1 MGVTSREDF
10 RRQVRAFW
18 VTAIEAVGGSTPP
31 TTATWTGLESIC
43 NTLHPFMGSN
53 RNHAHLPTGGGMDI
67 SKVQPSVTEAGCI
80 ELVVDGGATYMARP
94 SALTFEHF
102 PAAPINTFLL
112 LELADLQPS
121 GVYGEHHR
129 PSEELVELTPG
140 QYVERGVW
148 DDGYY
153 GHDERGR
160 EIPLPDDSRLIVR
173 WFSGKILFVAKG
185 SLWNGTPATYRG
197 QHNNMTSTQIRQ
209 AIEHCLAQQS
219 E

>member
-1 MGVTSREDF
+1 MAVTSREEF
-10 RRQVRAFW
+10 RRQVLDFW
-18 VTAIEAVGGSTPP
+18 VTAIEVVGGSIPP
-31 TTATWTGLESIC
+31 TTATWTGLEKDLRCAASVHGIEPQPC
-43 NTLHPFMGSN
+43 SPPDWGWDGHKQGSAVCH
-53 RNHAHLPTGGGMDI
+53 RSRLYRTGGRWKGHLY
-67 SKVQPSVTEAGCI
+67 SAPFSTYVRGLPHRTYQP
-80 ELVVDGGATYMARP
+80 
-94 SALTFEHF
+94 
-102 PAAPINTFLL
+102 FLL

-153 GHDERGR
+153 GHDDRGR
-160 EIPLPDDSRLIVR
+160 EIPLPDESRLIVR
-173 WFSGKILFVAKG
+173 WLNGKILFVAKG

-209 AIEHCLAQQS
+209 AIEHGLAQRS